1 MSLKFLRDSSRSL
14 ELSECLALTD
24 VALEKISAKCKY
36 LVKIDLNSLHTP
48 RTLIT
53 GMGMI
58 KNITIIYKNR
68 FQSFFFC
75 YLGVSKLARNC
86 NNLQTIFL
94 RRCEQVDD
102 ACIQSIA
109 QYCPRLNAL
118 NISQC
123 PLVTDKSL
131 VALGRNCRLLKSIN
145 FSGTQVKIKT
155 ND

>member
-1 MSLKFLRDSSRSL
+1 M
-14 ELSECLALTD
+14 
-24 VALEKISAKCKY
+24 ALEKISAKCKY
-36 LVKIDLNSLHTP
+36 LLKIDLNSLHSP

-58 KNITIIYKNR
+58 EYNFIYKIGV
-68 FQSFFFC
+68 FLKVFYV
-75 YLGVSKLARNC
+75 YLGISKLARNC

-94 RRCEQVDD
+94 RRCELVDD

-145 FSGTQVKIKT
+145 FSGTQVKTKT
-155 ND
+155 NDHDCFLKF